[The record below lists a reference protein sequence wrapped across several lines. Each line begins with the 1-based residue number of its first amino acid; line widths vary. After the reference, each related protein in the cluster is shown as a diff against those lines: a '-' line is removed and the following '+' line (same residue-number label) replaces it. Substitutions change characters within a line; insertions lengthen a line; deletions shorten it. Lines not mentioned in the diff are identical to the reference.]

1 MLQINY
7 IQAYQTIEIIPWWD
21 KKKSQICIPL
31 LVLSLIKNVEKSIH
45 TQHQTFSERIE
56 VQTLFQLS
64 CGVSHH
70 PHLSGP
76 FLCLYLYCLGS
87 GVCLLEFFL
96 LLFLSLSSFSKR
108 KRERNRVGR
117 KRLCN
122 RSCPLQIQLEQKFS
136 VADHFKT
143 DVSFINMQSG
153 GKQRKRKWSHPP
165 KCCEFC
171 SIQRDTFFVLK
182 ELKMCQAALA
192 INPRIQPELG
202 LKW

>member
-7 IQAYQTIEIIPWWD
+7 IQDY
-21 KKKSQICIPL
+21 KKNRNYSLVRQKKGQICIL
-31 LVLSLIKNVEKSIH
+31 LSIFSLIQNVKISIH
-45 TQHQTFSERIE
+45 TKHQTFSKRID
-56 VQTLFQLS
+56 VQTLSASSAAVFLTIHTS
-64 CGVSHH
+64 VA
-70 PHLSGP
+70 P
-76 FLCLYLYCLGS
+76 FSVCICSLGS

-96 LLFLSLSSFSKR
+96 LVFLFLSSLSRR

-117 KRLCN
+117 IGLCN
-122 RSCPLQIQLEQKFS
+122 RSCPLKIQLEQKFS
-136 VADHFKT
+136 AADHFKT
-143 DVSFINMQSG
+143 DVSFIIMQSG

-192 INPRIQPELG
+192 INPHIQPELG